1 MIGVTVFL
9 HLFID
14 INVHMLKDGEVPGC
28 PCAHPVLNLPGA
40 CTVCAKRVFCREG
53 RSYHFSSL
61 LNHLG
66 KEPEGFFLCTQ
77 KETFSLTFFKKKF

>member
-1 MIGVTVFL
+1 
-9 HLFID
+9 
-14 INVHMLKDGEVPGC
+14 MLKDGEVPSC
-28 PCAHPVLNLPGA
+28 PRAHPVLNLPGA

-66 KEPEGFFLCTQ
+66 KEPEGFF
-77 KETFSLTFFKKKF
+77 SLYPERNL